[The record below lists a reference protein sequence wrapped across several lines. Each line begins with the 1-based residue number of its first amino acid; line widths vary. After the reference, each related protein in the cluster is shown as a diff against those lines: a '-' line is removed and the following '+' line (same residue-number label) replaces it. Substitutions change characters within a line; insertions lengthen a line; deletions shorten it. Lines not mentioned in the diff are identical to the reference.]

1 MAEAVRPR
9 RQRTASS
16 RVRTFD
22 LETRN
27 QIKRKR
33 LDSLEA
39 DNWHESRAKEEEE
52 DDDYNPMDDDES
64 GDEVAVDARKKSKKK
79 KAKKEGWNAMQK
91 CKSLRG
97 DPRRG
102 RRQFCSVSGLMGK
115 YKCPVTG
122 DYLATLEAY
131 ETHRETR
138 LKGLI

>member
-1 MAEAVRPR
+1 MSHFRGAPPRAPEMAEAVRPR

-52 DDDYNPMDDDES
+52 DETK
-64 GDEVAVDARKKSKKK
+64 RKRVI
-79 KAKKEGWNAMQK
+79 G
-91 CKSLRG
+91 
-97 DPRRG
+97 
-102 RRQFCSVSGLMGK
+102 
-115 YKCPVTG
+115 
-122 DYLATLEAY
+122 
-131 ETHRETR
+131 H
-138 LKGLI
+138 